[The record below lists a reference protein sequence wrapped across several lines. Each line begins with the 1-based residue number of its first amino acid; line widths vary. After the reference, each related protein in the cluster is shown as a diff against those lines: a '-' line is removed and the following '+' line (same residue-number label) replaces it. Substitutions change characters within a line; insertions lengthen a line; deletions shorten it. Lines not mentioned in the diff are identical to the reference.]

1 MQGGGTMYK
10 ILCIDD
16 NSMFSDEL
24 SAYLALEN
32 TSIDCYS
39 YINSCINYIE
49 SGFYSLLIICIDK
62 IIEWQQLIIATRKI
76 SNIPIAI
83 IAGNKTPCNEITAFN
98 IGADDFIIKPFEP
111 LVLVSRLQALIRR
124 YIQYSCNIEIENE
137 IIRFQNLIIDVSRRQ
152 VLKDDKEISLT
163 KTEFNLLYYFAK
175 HNGQTLTKEQIY
187 MNVWNGEYVVDDRNI
202 ITHIQRL
209 RQKIED
215 NSEYIHTIRGV
226 GYRFSCQ
233 K

>member
-83 IAGNKTPCNEITAFN
+83 IAGNKTSCNEITAFN

-215 NSEYIHTIRGV
+215 DSEYIHTIRGV

>member
-1 MQGGGTMYK
+1 M
-10 ILCIDD
+10 
-16 NSMFSDEL
+16 
-24 SAYLALEN
+24 
-32 TSIDCYS
+32 
-39 YINSCINYIE
+39 
-49 SGFYSLLIICIDK
+49 
-62 IIEWQQLIIATRKI
+62 
-76 SNIPIAI
+76 
-83 IAGNKTPCNEITAFN
+83 
-98 IGADDFIIKPFEP
+98 
-111 LVLVSRLQALIRR
+111 IRR

-226 GYRFSCQ
+226 GYRFSCP
-233 K
+233 KCNKHREYINLCACFILLYIENNNFYHSVTVFVTIKKCYRKLFILCSVIISLYCKLIIKNLKGAFL